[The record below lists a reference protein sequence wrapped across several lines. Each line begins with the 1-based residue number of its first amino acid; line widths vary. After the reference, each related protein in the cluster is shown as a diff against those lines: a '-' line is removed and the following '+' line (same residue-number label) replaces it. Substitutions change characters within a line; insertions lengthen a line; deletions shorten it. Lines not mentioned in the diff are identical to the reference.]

1 MSKDIHITRISEGD
15 EKTDQKKIFKAVMAE
30 NFLKSITNTK
40 LQIWK
45 TQRTQHKINTK
56 QKETNKNKKHLGVL
70 YYNFRK
76 PKTKRKF

>member
-56 QKETNKNKKHLGVL
+56 QKETNKNKKPPHLF
-70 YYNFRK
+70 NS
-76 PKTKRKF
+76 